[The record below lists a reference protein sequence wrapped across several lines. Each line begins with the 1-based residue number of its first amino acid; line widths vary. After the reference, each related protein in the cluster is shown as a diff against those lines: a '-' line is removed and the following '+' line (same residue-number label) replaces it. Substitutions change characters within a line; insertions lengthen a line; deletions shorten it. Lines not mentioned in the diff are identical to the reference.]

1 MMPFPTS
8 SGDLATALA
17 LLTVGVHSVIA
28 ARASRGGTAPRVRP
42 VPIC

>member
-17 LLTVGVHSVIA
+17 LLTVGMHSVIA
-28 ARASRGGTAPRVRP
+28 ARARP
-42 VPIC
+42 VAPPRHE